1 MDKQALTELLFEML
15 AEEQPAA
22 RPASAEPV
30 RLVILLATPRRPVR
44 VRGVPARDKDAV
56 TAQRVDANV
65 WDLTTADGSPDIP
78 LPPEVAQRC
87 YGQAEQTV
95 RLTLHRVVA
104 GDGFEPQLEV
114 TPAPER
120 DMLTFVLA
128 FADGEQR
135 TLSVPK
141 PRGRRTNAWSQG
153 CAPLPAAAFGPDA
166 WPVHVEMRQHSGMAQ
181 RPELPFSR
189 PAPAEPGWR
198 PPSLWLWTDV
208 ALGVSIL
215 SERFARGQEHDTAR
229 FPAAVVRAGPS

>member
-1 MDKQALTELLFEML
+1 MQPLRGRSLGTGSVTRGALRDPGLWNITPSGYWPLINHGVPWFRNWRGRRLAMDKQALTELLFEML

-153 CAPLPAAAFGPDA
+153 CAP
-166 WPVHVEMRQHSGMAQ
+166 
-181 RPELPFSR
+181 
-189 PAPAEPGWR
+189 
-198 PPSLWLWTDV
+198 
-208 ALGVSIL
+208 
-215 SERFARGQEHDTAR
+215 
-229 FPAAVVRAGPS
+229 